1 MQFFRCL
8 AKGVQALRLGG
19 LCQLVQ
25 VVVQL
30 AHKTGKVGLHLGHG
44 QAQVGHHALFL
55 CGGQQV
61 NGDAFLHRAF
71 VLR

>member
-1 MQFFRCL
+1 MQFFGCL
-8 AKGVQALRLGG
+8 AKGVQPLRLGG

-61 NGDAFLHRAF
+61 DGDALLYGTC

>member
-1 MQFFRCL
+1 M
-8 AKGVQALRLGG
+8 RLGG

-30 AHKTGKVGLHLGHG
+30 AHKTAKVGLHLGHG

-61 NGDAFLHRAF
+61 NGDALFYCAR

>member
-1 MQFFRCL
+1 MQLLRCF
-8 AKGVQALRLGG
+8 AKGVQPLRLGG

-61 NGDAFLHRAF
+61 DGDALLHRAF
-71 VLR
+71 VLC

>member
-1 MQFFRCL
+1 MQLLRCF
-8 AKGVQALRLGG
+8 AKGVQPLRLGG

-61 NGDAFLHRAF
+61 NGDALFYCAR
-71 VLR
+71 VLC